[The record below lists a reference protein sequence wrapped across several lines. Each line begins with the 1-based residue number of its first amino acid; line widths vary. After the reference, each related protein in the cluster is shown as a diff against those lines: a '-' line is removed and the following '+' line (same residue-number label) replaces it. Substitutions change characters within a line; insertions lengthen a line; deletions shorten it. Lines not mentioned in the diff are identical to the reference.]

1 MTEPKQAK
9 LKLGKPAELSAYEGK
24 EVVVSEWL
32 TVTQKMID
40 DFADATLDHQWIHVD
55 PQRCARESPF
65 KATVAHGFLTLSLLS
80 RFLNQSIDLGAS
92 RMGVNYGL
100 NRVRFTAPVRVD
112 SRLRARFVLDALQ
125 RLDGGVQMVWNVTV
139 ECEGSDKPV
148 LVAEWLTRRYD

>member
-1 MTEPKQAK
+1 MKK
-9 LKLGKPAELSAYEGK
+9 LKVGRPAELAGYKGK
-24 EVVVSEWL
+24 EVVVSDWL

-40 DFADATLDHQWIHVD
+40 DFAQATNDHQWIHID
-55 PQRCARESPF
+55 PERSQRESPF

-80 RFLNQSIDLGAS
+80 HFLNESIDLGVS

-112 SRLRARFVLDALQ
+112 SRLRARLVLDDLQ
-125 RLDGGVQMVWNVTV
+125 QIDGGVQMVWGVTI
-139 ECEGSDKPV
+139 ECEGSKKPV